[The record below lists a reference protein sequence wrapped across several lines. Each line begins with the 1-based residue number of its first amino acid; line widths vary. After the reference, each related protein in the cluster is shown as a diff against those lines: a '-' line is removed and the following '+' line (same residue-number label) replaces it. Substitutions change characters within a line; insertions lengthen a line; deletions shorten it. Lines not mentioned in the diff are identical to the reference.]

1 MPVIFDMD
9 GVLADSQKIHSRI
22 ESEMMQELFGFYVS
36 PEEITR
42 RFSGRS
48 LRDQFAELHAE
59 RGMPYTHDPALSD
72 RKAELFMACAHEYTP
87 IEGTVARLESI
98 YGLTPLGVA
107 SASRPP
113 VVDLVLTTIGIKRY
127 FDAFA
132 SAKEVAKGK
141 PAPDVF
147 LLAAQRMG
155 VNPRD
160 CIVVEDGIS
169 GMIGA
174 KAAGMRCVALAS
186 DDRTDYPADIIVRDL
201 RDVPKEY
208 FLT

>member
-9 GVLADSQKIHSRI
+9 GVLADSQRIHSRI
-22 ESEMMQELFGFYVS
+22 ESEMLRELFGIDIT
-36 PEEITR
+36 PEEITK

-48 LRDQFAELHAE
+48 LRDQFAELHAD
-59 RGMPYTHDPALSD
+59 RGLPYTHDPALSD
-72 RKAELFMACAHEYTP
+72 RKAERFMACVDEFTP
-87 IEGTVARLESI
+87 IEGTVKRLESLW
-98 YGLTPLGVA
+98 GLTPLGVA

-113 VVDLVLTTIGIKRY
+113 VVDLVLSTIGIKWR

-132 SAKEVAKGK
+132 SSKEVAHGK

-147 LLAAQRMG
+147 LLAAARMG

-160 CIVVEDGIS
+160 CIVVEDGVS

-174 KAAGMRCVALAS
+174 KAAGMRCVALVS
-186 DDRTDYPADIIVRDL
+186 DDRTDYPADRICRDL
-201 RDVPKEY
+201 REVPREY

>member
-22 ESEMMQELFGFYVS
+22 ESEMLRELFGIEIT

-48 LRDQFAELHAE
+48 LRDQFAELHRD
-59 RGMPYTHDPALSD
+59 RGLPYTHDPALSD
-72 RKAELFMACAHEYTP
+72 LKAERFMACVDEFAP
-87 IEGTVARLESI
+87 IEGTIERLESL

-107 SASRPP
+107 SASRPQ
-113 VVDLVLTTIGIKRY
+113 VVDLVLTTIGIKRR

-132 SAKEVAKGK
+132 SSKEVAQGK

-147 LLAAQRMG
+147 LLAAARMG

-160 CIVVEDGIS
+160 CIVVEDGVS

-174 KAAGMRCVALAS
+174 RAAGMRCVALVS
-186 DDRTDYPADIIVRDL
+186 DDRTDYPADVIVRDL
-201 RDVPKEY
+201 RELPKEY
-208 FLT
+208 FLQ